1 MAGGVATAQQTMA
14 TGGGVAN
21 QAAVDRQNIADDF
34 DQFLTLL
41 TTQLQN
47 QSPLDPLDTNQFTQQ
62 LVQFA
67 SVEQQI
73 KTNDMLGA
81 LLTSTRAANVST
93 ASSFIGRRI
102 EASGAQAQLAD
113 GEAQWTLTLPRA
125 ASRAVIQIRD
135 EAGAVVATRTQALQA
150 GEQAF
155 VWDGRTDAG
164 TTAPPGT
171 YAIAVEARDAAG
183 QPVTASVRFSG
194 VVDGLDLTG
203 DEPVLISGGVRTPL
217 SAVTGVSDA

>member
-1 MAGGVATAQQTMA
+1 MAAGIATTQQTGVPGA
-14 TGGGVAN
+14 TN
-21 QAAVDRQNIADDF
+21 RAAADRQNIADNF

-73 KTNDMLGA
+73 KTNDMLGS
-81 LLTSTRAANVST
+81 LLASTRAANVST

-102 EASGAQAQLAD
+102 EASGAQAQLAN
-113 GEAQWTLTLPRA
+113 GEAQWTLTAPRA
-125 ASRAVIQIRD
+125 ASRAAIQIRD
-135 EAGAVVATRTQALQA
+135 ETGAVVATKVQALQA
-150 GEQAF
+150 GEQS
-155 VWDGRTDAG
+155 VTWDGRTATG
-164 TTAPPGT
+164 APAPPGT
-171 YAIAVEARDAAG
+171 YSISVEARDAAG
-183 QPVTASVRFSG
+183 QPIGVSARFSG
-194 VVDGLDLTG
+194 VVDGLDLSG